1 MSKGTIEFE
10 HNGKSATAT
19 LDGEG
24 WHGDEEA
31 VVFLERV
38 FPLMST
44 VVGDPVLRTL
54 HAVAKHLNGKVTSE
68 EMDES
73 EPGTVY

>member
-10 HNGKSATAT
+10 HNGKTRTAT
-19 LDGEG
+19 LDAEG
-24 WHGDEEA
+24 WHGEEEI
-31 VVFLERV
+31 VDILEGV
-38 FPLMST
+38 FPLMET
-44 VVGDPVLRTL
+44 VVGDPVIRTL
-54 HAVAKHLNGKVTSE
+54 REAASGLKGKVVLE